1 MDNHNLP
8 EKFVERLQLLYTDKA
23 LDDVM
28 KAFKNKP
35 PLSFRVNTLRETA
48 ETVRKRLEKQ
58 GFILEQVAWYK
69 EAFVLQNKSTR
80 ELTESD
86 VYTEGSIY
94 IQSLSSM
101 IPALALDPQ
110 PDEKILD
117 IAAAPGSKTTQIAD
131 LMNNGGEIVANDL
144 SRKRIYRL
152 KDNLAQYGVTNTK
165 FQNHAGE
172 TFWKRYPEIFHKTL
186 VDVPCSMEGRIQ
198 GNDPK
203 SYEDWSPKK
212 IKQLAL
218 LQKYLLRSAIS
229 ATDVG
234 GTIVYSTCTL
244 SPEENEEVIEW
255 VIKRVNRD
263 NPGAISLERI
273 AIPGLELQPGLRSWN
288 GQKLVYGQHTSRI
301 APSPDMEG
309 FYIAK
314 LLKHKSTVPGMD
326 MFH

>member
-8 EKFVERLQLLYTDKA
+8 EKFVKRLELLYPDKPLA
-23 LDDVM
+23 DIL
-28 KAFKNKP
+28 KLFENKP
-35 PLSFRVNTLRETA
+35 DVSFRVNTLKETA
-48 ETVRKRLEKQ
+48 ENVQKRLEKN
-58 GFILEQVAWYK
+58 GFAIGQVDWYK
-69 EAFVLQNKSTR
+69 DAFVLKNKSTR
-80 ELTESD
+80 DLTESD

-110 PDEKILD
+110 PDEKVLD
-117 IAAAPGSKTTQIAD
+117 IAAAPGSKTTQMAD
-131 LMNNGGEIVANDL
+131 LMSNKGSIIANDL

-152 KDNLAQYGVTNTK
+152 KDNLEQYGVTNTK
-165 FQNHAGE
+165 FENHAGE
-172 TFWKRYPEIFHKTL
+172 TFWKRYPEVFQKTL

-198 GNDPK
+198 SNDPK

-229 ATDVG
+229 STDVG

-255 VIKRVNRD
+255 VIKRVNKD
-263 NPGAISLERI
+263 NPGAVSLEKI
-273 AIPGLELQPGLRSWN
+273 AIPGLNVEPGLRFWN
-288 GQKLVYGQHTSRI
+288 GQKLVYGQHTSRVT
-301 APSPDMEG
+301 PSKDMEG

-314 LLKHKSTVPGMD
+314 IIKHKSTVPGME
-326 MFH
+326 MFQ